1 MRRRLAQAHY
11 AIRSVGRLLL
21 RYLDPVLLVLLPS
34 GSRLTAQASLREGF
48 RRFAVIKQVAS
59 GQRRSPRGLR
69 ELADDAVRHLDDA
82 VAGNTALFLA
92 HRLASTCHS
101 LAGDVDA
108 FYRRL
113 VAYGEAKDAYAASRQ
128 LDRLGIRC
136 IPPYPL
142 MRTIGNTAVYESL
155 VKCRTLDGET
165 SRLFLLYD
173 RRRAGDFVNP
183 HMLTYWRD
191 YMTVIDD
198 PETIRALTP
207 MLASLTDDD
216 SGPIK
221 FSGRYL
227 PTHSALALAGQQW
240 EDENRSPIFSLR
252 PVDRERGMSVL
263 REIGLDEDDW
273 FVCLHVREGGAKG
286 NEPFRQAPISD
297 YIPAIEAVTRRG
309 GWVFRMGDPS
319 MTPLPAIDRV
329 VDYATSTL
337 RQDWMDV
344 FLCGACRF
352 FIGTSSGLYTVAHAF
367 GRPIVQTNY
376 LPTSTLSLGTKDLF
390 LPKLTRY
397 RRTGE
402 LMPFADLMGP
412 PFNNAGNDALYREVF
427 DVTIINNTPEELL
440 EVVEEMMDQLAQHD
454 QEDDALQARFRA
466 LTAEVGTLVG
476 LPGVPLNC
484 RIGSAFL
491 NRHRDLLPPLTSD
504 T

>member
-1 MRRRLAQAHY
+1 
-11 AIRSVGRLLL
+11 
-21 RYLDPVLLVLLPS
+21 
-34 GSRLTAQASLREGF
+34 
-48 RRFAVIKQVAS
+48 
-59 GQRRSPRGLR
+59 
-69 ELADDAVRHLDDA
+69 
-82 VAGNTALFLA
+82 
-92 HRLASTCHS
+92 
-101 LAGDVDA
+101 
-108 FYRRL
+108 
-113 VAYGEAKDAYAASRQ
+113 
-128 LDRLGIRC
+128 
-136 IPPYPL
+136 
-142 MRTIGNTAVYESL
+142 
-155 VKCRTLDGET
+155 
-165 SRLFLLYD
+165 
-173 RRRAGDFVNP
+173 
-183 HMLTYWRD
+183 
-191 YMTVIDD
+191 
-198 PETIRALTP
+198 
-207 MLASLTDDD
+207 
-216 SGPIK
+216 
-221 FSGRYL
+221 
-227 PTHSALALAGQQW
+227 
-240 EDENRSPIFSLR
+240 
-252 PVDRERGMSVL
+252 
-263 REIGLDEDDW
+263 
-273 FVCLHVREGGAKG
+273 
-286 NEPFRQAPISD
+286 
-297 YIPAIEAVTRRG
+297 
-309 GWVFRMGDPS
+309 